1 MASNEP
7 VVGALTTEQ
16 LAAIG
21 GASRRLYI
29 EAAPGSGK
37 TTVSAHRYG
46 IQRFGRA
53 ADPRAVVAVSFT
65 RSATAELR
73 DRVLNRWGDSA
84 LSWPHRIVT
93 LDTVMCDLLTHLL
106 HEEAVHWPGGHHE
119 LLVHDS
125 WRARLPPSNS
135 RRRPVIRLQGNQVC
149 TTTVWAKPY
158 EHAVNRADFEAAVEA
173 GECTHDDVRT
183 VLVDG
188 INDERIRGALIRHLA
203 STTRA
208 LLVDEVFDANLLD
221 LKVVQLAI
229 RAGLQVTLVGDPW
242 QALYGF
248 RGARPDAVPG
258 FIAAEGFK
266 QRDLH
271 HSFRWITR
279 EQDLLST
286 RLRFGAATFVPAG
299 EVKTVQVVLAREW
312 KSLWATSP
320 RVLPLAFRSA
330 TGRPAEAAA
339 TLLLNEMTTHAF
351 NQKAVYL
358 GDAYTTL
365 GITNPGAGAR
375 LQPRLEAILRR
386 LSGND
391 DLDGIRR
398 ELNTA
403 IATESDVRMPRRHS
417 SHIDRLAA
425 LRARV
430 EQPSRQHVPGLTC
443 HQAKGREWD
452 HVGVRLEA
460 TDVQGLR
467 QGLTHTNED
476 HRMLYVALT
485 RARRQTVAV

>member
-7 VVGALTTEQ
+7 VLSALTTEQ

-46 IQRFGRA
+46 IQRFGRT

-73 DRVLNRWGDSA
+73 DRVLARWGNSA

-93 LDTVMCDLLTHLL
+93 LDTIMCDLLTHLL
-106 HEEAVHWPGGHHE
+106 HEKAVHWPGGHHE

-135 RRRPVIRLQGNQVC
+135 RRRPIIRLQGNQVSA
-149 TTTVWAKPY
+149 TTVRAEPY
-158 EHAVNRADFEAAVEA
+158 EHAVDRAAFEAAVEA

-183 VLVDG
+183 VLETG
-188 INDERIRGALIRHLA
+188 IKDETVRGALIRHLA

-229 RAGLQVTLVGDPW
+229 HAGLQVTLVGDPW

-248 RGARPDAVPG
+248 RGARPEAVPG
-258 FIAAEGFK
+258 FIAAEAFK

-279 EQDLLST
+279 DQDLLST
-286 RLRFGAATFVPAG
+286 QLRSGESTFLTPG
-299 EVKTVQVVLAREW
+299 EVQKVEVVLAREW

-330 TGRPAEAAA
+330 TGRPPEAAA

-351 NQKAVYL
+351 SQKAIYL
-358 GDAYTTL
+358 ADAYTTL
-365 GITNPGAGAR
+365 GITDPEAGAR

-386 LSGND
+386 LSGDD
-391 DLDGIRR
+391 DLDAIRR
-398 ELNTA
+398 ELNSA

-417 SHIDRLAA
+417 SHIERLAA
-425 LRARV
+425 LRTRLQ
-430 EQPSRQHVPGLTC
+430 QPSRRPVLGLTC

-452 HVGVRLEA
+452 HVGVRLEP
-460 TDVQGLR
+460 TDVQALR
-467 QGLTHTNED
+467 QGLAHTNED

-485 RARRQTVAV
+485 RARRQTLAV

>member
-1 MASNEP
+1 MN
-7 VVGALTTEQ
+7 ALTTEQ

-21 GASRRLYI
+21 DASRRLYI

-46 IQRFGRA
+46 IHRFGRD
-53 ADPRAVVAVSFT
+53 ADSRAMVAVSFT

-73 DRVLNRWGDSA
+73 DRVLTRWGDSA

-93 LDTVMCDLLTHLL
+93 LDTVMCDFLTHLL
-106 HEEAVHWPGGHHE
+106 HEEIVRWPGGHHE

-125 WRARLPPSNS
+125 WRARLPRSDS
-135 RRRPVIRLQGNQVC
+135 RRRPVIRLQGSQVR
-149 TTTVWAKPY
+149 TTTVRAEPY
-158 EHAVNRADFEAAVEA
+158 EHAVDRAAFEAAVEA

-183 VLVDG
+183 VLETG
-188 INDERIRGALIRHLA
+188 ITDEAVRGALIRHLA
-203 STTRA
+203 TTTRA

-229 RAGLQVTLVGDPW
+229 HAGLEVTLVGDPW

-248 RGARPDAVPG
+248 RGARPDAVPS
-258 FIAAEGFK
+258 FITAEGFK

-271 HSFRWITR
+271 HSFRWITP

-286 RLRFGAATFVPAG
+286 QLRSSEATLIPIGDV
-299 EVKTVQVVLAREW
+299 ETVQVVLAREW

-320 RVLPLAFRSA
+320 HVLPLAFKSA
-330 TGRPAEAAA
+330 TGRPPEAAA
-339 TLLLNEMTTHAF
+339 TLLLNEITTHALG
-351 NQKAVYL
+351 QKAVYL

-365 GITNPGAGAR
+365 GITDPDSGAR
-375 LQPRLEAILRR
+375 LQPRLQGILRQ
-386 LSGND
+386 LSGDD
-391 DLDGIRR
+391 DLDAIRS
-398 ELNTA
+398 ELNTV
-403 IATESDVRMPRRHS
+403 IATESDVRMPRRHP

-425 LRARV
+425 LRARLK
-430 EQPSRQHVPGLTC
+430 QPSGRHILGLTC

-452 HVGVRLEA
+452 HVGVRLEE
-460 TDVQGLR
+460 TDVQALR
-467 QGLTHTNED
+467 QGLTYTKED